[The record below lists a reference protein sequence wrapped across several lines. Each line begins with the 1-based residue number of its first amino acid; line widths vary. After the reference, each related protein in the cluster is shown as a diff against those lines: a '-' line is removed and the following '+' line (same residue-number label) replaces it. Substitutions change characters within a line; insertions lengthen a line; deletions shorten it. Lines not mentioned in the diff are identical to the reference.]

1 MFRKSLVVFS
11 ILCAA
16 ILIGC
21 NKTDSGNTGS
31 MGDNK
36 SASGTSNSGG
46 STAGTMSSGDKIGVA
61 ECDDYIAKY
70 EACLRDK
77 VPAAGRA
84 QMETSFKQARDAWKK
99 AAETPQGKAS
109 LAAACKQASDAAA
122 AGMKAYGC
130 SW

>member
-16 ILIGC
+16 ILVAC
-21 NKTDSGNTGS
+21 NKTEMSNSNS

-36 SASGTSNSGG
+36 SASGPSNSGG
-46 STAGTMSSGDKIGVA
+46 TTGGTMSAGEKIGVP
-61 ECDDYIAKY
+61 ECDEYIAKY

-77 VPAAGRA
+77 VPAASRA

-109 LAAACKQASDAAA
+109 LGPACKQASDAAA
-122 AGMKAYGC
+122 AGMKAY
-130 SW
+130 

>member
-1 MFRKSLVVFS
+1 MLRKSLLVFF

-21 NKTDSGNTGS
+21 SKTETSNSNTAADNSNK
-31 MGDNK
+31 
-36 SASGTSNSGG
+36 SGTSTSG
-46 STAGTMSSGDKIGVA
+46 TTGTTSSGDKIGVA

-70 EACLRDK
+70 ESCLRDK
-77 VPAAGRA
+77 VPPASRA
-84 QMETSFKQARDAWKK
+84 QMEASFKQARDAWKK
-99 AAETPQGKAS
+99 AAETPQGKTS

-130 SW
+130 AW

>member
-1 MFRKSLVVFS
+1 MLRKSLLVFF

-21 NKTDSGNTGS
+21 SKTE
-31 MGDNK
+31 
-36 SASGTSNSGG
+36 TSNSNTAADNSNKAGT
-46 STAGTMSSGDKIGVA
+46 STAGTAGTTSSSGDKIGVA
-61 ECDDYIAKY
+61 ECDDYVAKY
-70 EACLRDK
+70 ESCLRDK
-77 VPAAGRA
+77 VPPAARA

-130 SW
+130 TW